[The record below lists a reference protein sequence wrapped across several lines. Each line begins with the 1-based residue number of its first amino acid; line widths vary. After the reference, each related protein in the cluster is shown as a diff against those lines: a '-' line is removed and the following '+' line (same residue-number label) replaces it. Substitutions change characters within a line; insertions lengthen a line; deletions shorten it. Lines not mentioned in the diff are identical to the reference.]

1 MAVLFCYG
9 SGGVKKASP
18 LGKCCLAGGYVGK
31 STILN
36 NNTALIKKLEIS
48 YIIVNEKYW
57 EEVYYRVYTSK
68 SVMLMMIGYKEEQ
81 CQGIL

>member
-1 MAVLFCYG
+1 MRTEY
-9 SGGVKKASP
+9 SGKEMQESKSKKP
-18 LGKCCLAGGYVGK
+18 NY
-31 STILN
+31 IF
-36 NNTALIKKLEIS
+36 LIKKLEIS